1 MAASHRRRDRPRVP
15 GLRLACRRFGFQHR
29 AVDAQLS
36 QCARRRDL
44 RFRPAAA
51 VCADLARD
59 RPLGED
65 PHPRALSCLVVRGQ
79 RRFHRGNSCR
89 QQCGGT
95 DSLGILRRSCV
106 SPKIAPMKK
115 IFTATLGTE
124 TNTFASI
131 PTGHQLFEETC
142 LYRKGSYGKNVPM
155 FGAPL
160 AVWRGRAEAKGW
172 QVVESLC
179 AFAMPAGKTVK
190 KVYEA
195 FRDEILA
202 DLRAAMPVDG
212 VLLSMQI

>member
-1 MAASHRRRDRPRVP
+1 
-15 GLRLACRRFGFQHR
+15 
-29 AVDAQLS
+29 
-36 QCARRRDL
+36 
-44 RFRPAAA
+44 
-51 VCADLARD
+51 
-59 RPLGED
+59 
-65 PHPRALSCLVVRGQ
+65 
-79 RRFHRGNSCR
+79 
-89 QQCGGT
+89 
-95 DSLGILRRSCV
+95 
-106 SPKIAPMKK
+106 MKK

-142 LYRKGSYGKNVPM
+142 LFRKGSYGKNVPM

-190 KVYEA
+190 KVYES

-202 DLRAAMPVDG
+202 DLAAAMPVDG
-212 VLLSMQI
+212 VLLSMHGAMVAEGSDDCESDLLAAVR